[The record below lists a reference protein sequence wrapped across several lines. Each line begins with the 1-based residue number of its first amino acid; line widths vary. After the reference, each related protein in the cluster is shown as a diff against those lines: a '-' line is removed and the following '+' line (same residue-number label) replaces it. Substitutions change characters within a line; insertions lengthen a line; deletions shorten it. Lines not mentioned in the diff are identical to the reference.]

1 MHWGKTGAIIKCEE
15 VIILE
20 TINDRIKII
29 RQIKNLSQTEF
40 GKKVGL
46 SQTTIGQYETNVR
59 KITDRSIIDICRI
72 YGVSELWL
80 KTGRGEMFVKS
91 DLLIFDKIDEI
102 MSGESEFRKNLVK
115 AAVNYT
121 DEEILLLEK
130 IISSLI
136 TKKAD

>member
-1 MHWGKTGAIIKCEE
+1 
-15 VIILE
+15 
-20 TINDRIKII
+20 
-29 RQIKNLSQTEF
+29 
-40 GKKVGL
+40 
-46 SQTTIGQYETNVR
+46 
-59 KITDRSIIDICRI
+59 
-72 YGVSELWL
+72 
-80 KTGRGEMFVKS
+80 
-91 DLLIFDKIDEI
+91 

>member
-1 MHWGKTGAIIKCEE
+1 MGNNIGE
-15 VIILE
+15 
-20 TINDRIKII
+20 RIKEL
-29 RQIKNLSQTEF
+29 RKIKKLTQTEF
-40 GKKVGL
+40 GKKLNVKT
-46 SQTTIGQYETNVR
+46 STIGGWENGFRNV
-59 KITDRSIIDICRI
+59 TDRSITDICRI

-80 KTGRGEMFVKS
+80 KNGRGEMFVKS